1 LRYLGRDQPRGSAMA
16 ISPDGR
22 PLEDLPARPDLPAQ
36 PLTTLLEWD
45 DLVLDAATLKDVG
58 DIVGWARHE
67 AALMDDWGLR
77 KRLKPGYRCLF
88 HGPPGTGKTL
98 AAALIGKA
106 LGREVSRVDLSKVV
120 SKYIGE
126 TEKQLDD
133 LFDQARLRNWI
144 LFFDEADA
152 IFGKRTAVRDAHD
165 RFADQQTAYLL
176 QRIEDHI
183 GVVIAASNLDSHLDE
198 TFVRRLQSVV
208 RFALPDAEQ
217 RARLWR
223 DCLKDKPVAAD
234 IDLRPVAKD
243 YVLSG
248 GAIVEAVRHACLRA
262 VERNPSRIRNE
273 DITEAARRQL
283 RQSNNPGR

>member
-1 LRYLGRDQPRGSAMA
+1 MA

-22 PLEDLPARPDLPAQ
+22 PLDDLPASPDLPAR

-45 DLVLDAATLKDVG
+45 DLVLDATTLKDVG

-67 AALMDDWGLR
+67 AALMDEWGLR
-77 KRLKPGYRCLF
+77 KHLKPGYRCLF

-98 AAALIGKA
+98 AAALIGKV
-106 LGREVSRVDLSKVV
+106 LGREVYRVDLSKVV
-120 SKYIGE
+120 AKYVGE

-133 LFDQARLRNWI
+133 LFDQARLRDWI

-152 IFGKRTAVRDAHD
+152 IFGKRTEVRDAHD

-198 TFVRRLQSVV
+198 AFARRFQAVV
-208 RFALPDAEQ
+208 RFGMPDAEQ

-234 IDLRPVAKD
+234 VDLRLVAKD

-248 GAIVEAVRHACLRA
+248 GAIAEAVRHACLRA
-262 VERNPSRIRNE
+262 VERNPSRIHNE
-273 DITEAARRQL
+273 DIIEAARRQL
-283 RQSNNPGR
+283 RHADNPAR